1 MVMGDRIKPGSARAV
16 GQVKKSPDETA
27 GDHSPASTLGPV
39 LVRSEADL
47 KPENERNGA
56 GVRDILGP

>member
-27 GDHSPASTLGPV
+27 GDHSPEVDTRTGSGQ
-39 LVRSEADL
+39 VRGR
-47 KPENERNGA
+47 PQA
-56 GVRDILGP
+56 GE